1 MTGDVEPTSGDCS
14 GSDGGGDDGDA
25 GAGPPPFPSLGGL
38 SLPDLGPLGGA
49 LPLGGLSSLFD
60 RAREQLEEASAQA
73 EDAVVTGRAG
83 GGAVE
88 VDMSGNLEVLAVRI
102 SRDVVDPGDV
112 AMLEDLVLAAVR
124 QAVAEASAVRE
135 RAASSLFPEGVDF
148 GEMVQGLFSGGLP
161 PGMPEA
167 FNSFMDDLL
176 SGDGPV
182 LDFEEL
188 SGGEDLDDDGGDPA
202 TEDGTDAH

>member
-1 MTGDVEPTSGDCS
+1 VTGDVEPTSGDGS
-14 GSDGGGDDGDA
+14 GSDGGGDDGGA
-25 GAGPPPFPSLGGL
+25 SAGPPPFPSLGGL
-38 SLPDLGPLGGA
+38 SLPDLGQLGGA
-49 LPLGGLSSLFD
+49 VRVGGLGSLLD

-88 VDMSGNLEVLAVRI
+88 VDMSGNLDVLAVRI
-102 SRDVVDPGDV
+102 SRDVVDPADV

-135 RAASSLFPEGVDF
+135 HAASSLFPEGVDL
-148 GEMVQGLFSGGLP
+148 GEMVQGLLSGGLP

-182 LDFEEL
+182 LA
-188 SGGEDLDDDGGDPA
+188 GGKDLDDDAGDPA
-202 TEDGTDAH
+202 TEDGTDAG